1 MNYTFIKRI
10 IAKRAFLL
18 PAFIVLLSIFAFGAL
33 QPSEAK
39 AISKPTQS
47 STVQYQPRIT
57 APNAPTS
64 PTAVAGNVQATITW
78 VAPASNGGAAITG
91 YTVTS
96 SPVVATP
103 TACKAV
109 NALTCIFTGLT
120 NGTSYTYPV
129 SSQERKNS
137 RNIRSRIYA
146 AALVSPDLASELAGL
161 QDEYLA
167 RNTRAMETFQRKG
180 LANQS
185 LSAHQFA
192 VLLESLVVSRSIND
206 THANPESDESW
217 AMIAVEVLSHFLIS

>member
-1 MNYTFIKRI
+1 MTPTRQKQARSQETY
-10 IAKRAFLL
+10 AQLL
-18 PAFIVLLSIFAFGAL
+18 TGAMDVL
-33 QPSEAK
+33 
-39 AISKPTQS
+39 
-47 STVQYQPRIT
+47 R
-57 APNAPTS
+57 
-64 PTAVAGNVQATITW
+64 
-78 VAPASNGGAAITG
+78 
-91 YTVTS
+91 TS
-96 SPVVATP
+96 SPEELRIPSICKECDTNSASAYYHFGSKEGLVTKAYIELYKQNRLPDVEGFELMAEVATS
-103 TACKAV
+103 TKQIIE
-109 NALTCIFTGLT
+109 IFVDSIT
-120 NGTSYTYPV
+120 NPI

-146 AALVSPDLASELAGL
+146 AALVNPDLASELADL

-217 AMIAVEVLSHFLIS
+217 AQIAVEVLNRFLTH

>member
-1 MNYTFIKRI
+1 MTPTRQKQARSQETY
-10 IAKRAFLL
+10 AQLL
-18 PAFIVLLSIFAFGAL
+18 TGAMDVL
-33 QPSEAK
+33 
-39 AISKPTQS
+39 
-47 STVQYQPRIT
+47 R
-57 APNAPTS
+57 
-64 PTAVAGNVQATITW
+64 
-78 VAPASNGGAAITG
+78 
-91 YTVTS
+91 TS
-96 SPVVATP
+96 SPEALRIPSICKECDTNSASAYYHFGSKEGLVTKAYIELYKQNRLPDVEGFELMAEVATS
-103 TACKAV
+103 TKQIIE
-109 NALTCIFTGLT
+109 IFVDSIT
-120 NGTSYTYPV
+120 NPI

-146 AALVSPDLASELAGL
+146 AALVNPDLASELADL

-217 AMIAVEVLSHFLIS
+217 AQIAVEVLKRFLTH

>member
-1 MNYTFIKRI
+1 MTPTRQKQARSQETY
-10 IAKRAFLL
+10 AQLL
-18 PAFIVLLSIFAFGAL
+18 TGAMDVL
-33 QPSEAK
+33 
-39 AISKPTQS
+39 
-47 STVQYQPRIT
+47 R
-57 APNAPTS
+57 
-64 PTAVAGNVQATITW
+64 
-78 VAPASNGGAAITG
+78 
-91 YTVTS
+91 TS
-96 SPVVATP
+96 SPEELRIPSICKECDTNSASAYYHFGSKGGLVTKAYIELYKQNRLPDVEGFELMAEVATS
-103 TACKAV
+103 TKQIIE
-109 NALTCIFTGLT
+109 IFVDSIT
-120 NGTSYTYPV
+120 NPI

-146 AALVSPDLASELAGL
+146 AALVNPDLASELADL

-217 AMIAVEVLSHFLIS
+217 AQIAVEVVNRFLTH

>member
-1 MNYTFIKRI
+1 MTPTRQKQARSQETY
-10 IAKRAFLL
+10 AQLL
-18 PAFIVLLSIFAFGAL
+18 TGAMDVL
-33 QPSEAK
+33 
-39 AISKPTQS
+39 
-47 STVQYQPRIT
+47 R
-57 APNAPTS
+57 
-64 PTAVAGNVQATITW
+64 
-78 VAPASNGGAAITG
+78 
-91 YTVTS
+91 TS
-96 SPVVATP
+96 SPEELRIPSICKECDTNSASAYYHFGSKEGLVTKAYIELYKQNRLPDVEGFELMAEVATS
-103 TACKAV
+103 TKQIIE
-109 NALTCIFTGLT
+109 IFVDSIT
-120 NGTSYTYPV
+120 NPI

-146 AALVSPDLASELAGL
+146 SALVNPDLASELADL

-217 AMIAVEVLSHFLIS
+217 AQIAVEVLNRFLTH